1 MNTVTWMNAEV
12 HRTGD
17 KLTVTVFNGEDIAY
31 EFETANDVSMVRRID
46 DHLKRRNYLRDSA
59 WEFVGTSAYFRIAH
73 LGKISKAALRAMEAN
88 A

>member
-1 MNTVTWMNAEV
+1 MNTVIWMNAEI

-17 KLTVTVFNGEDIAY
+17 KLQVTVFDGEYISY
-31 EFETANDVSMVRRID
+31 QFETANDTGLIRRID

-59 WEFVGTSAYFRIAH
+59 WEFVGTSAYFRVAY
-73 LGKISKAALRAMEAN
+73 LQKASKGTLRAMEAN